1 MQTKKRTVSRMIWA
15 FLLTAITT
23 VATNSQAQSN
33 EVEALRQEYDK
44 QMRIMQEAFEERIAA
59 LEEKVDTVAPKDEDF
74 RAYWKDGVR
83 FDSRDGAFKLK
94 LGGRIQNDWSW
105 WGLSDELKDAG
116 FSSNSATEFRRAR
129 LYIGGTIYDNFEF
142 KAQYDFADGDAD
154 FKDVYM
160 AANNV
165 PGVGQIKVGHF
176 KEAFGLETLTSSKD
190 TTFMERALPTI
201 FAAERNTGIQ
211 IARSFHDD
219 RIGAALGIFREADDF
234 GMGEGDGYNFTG
246 RLHGRPW
253 LNEEGDKFVHL
264 GAAVSHKNVDGSL
277 RYRQRPENHMTDRY
291 VDTLSFAADE
301 ALLVGAEAAL
311 VYGPASLQGE
321 YMLSDVDATGMS
333 DVQFDGFYLQA
344 SYFLTGEHRAY
355 KAGNGI
361 FDKISPNNNFK
372 GFGKGGIGAWE
383 VAARYSH
390 LDLDDSDIRG
400 GEESNITL
408 GLNWYL
414 NSNLKVMLNYIHG
427 EIERDADSATPLPE
441 YDGDFDALMTRFQVT
456 W

>member
-190 TTFMERALPTI
+190 TTL
-201 FAAERNTGIQ
+201 
-211 IARSFHDD
+211 
-219 RIGAALGIFREADDF
+219 L
-234 GMGEGDGYNFTG
+234 NFT
-246 RLHGRPW
+246 
-253 LNEEGDKFVHL
+253 
-264 GAAVSHKNVDGSL
+264 
-277 RYRQRPENHMTDRY
+277 
-291 VDTLSFAADE
+291 
-301 ALLVGAEAAL
+301 
-311 VYGPASLQGE
+311 
-321 YMLSDVDATGMS
+321 
-333 DVQFDGFYLQA
+333 
-344 SYFLTGEHRAY
+344 
-355 KAGNGI
+355 
-361 FDKISPNNNFK
+361 
-372 GFGKGGIGAWE
+372 
-383 VAARYSH
+383 
-390 LDLDDSDIRG
+390 
-400 GEESNITL
+400 
-408 GLNWYL
+408 
-414 NSNLKVMLNYIHG
+414 
-427 EIERDADSATPLPE
+427 
-441 YDGDFDALMTRFQVT
+441 
-456 W
+456 